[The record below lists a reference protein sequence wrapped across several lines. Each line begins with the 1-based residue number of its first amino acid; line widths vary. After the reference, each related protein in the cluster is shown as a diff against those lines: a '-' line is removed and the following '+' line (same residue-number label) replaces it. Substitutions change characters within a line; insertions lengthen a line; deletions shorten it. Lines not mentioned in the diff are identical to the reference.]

1 MRIITEYAYG
11 WCGER
16 RGQWRPTRRAAE
28 LDALRAGHAQ
38 RDRNSR
44 RIFLNIPASIV
55 TRRVEPPM
63 EAANITHMAVKP
75 RFRLVGEEFA

>member
-1 MRIITEYAYG
+1 MRIVTQFAYG

-16 RGQWRPTRRAAE
+16 RGAWRSTRSAAE

-38 RDRNSR
+38 RDRNSPR
-44 RIFLNIPASIV
+44 VFLTIPATIL

-63 EAANITHMAVKP
+63 DAAHIARAATKP
-75 RFRLVGEEFA
+75 RFKLVGEEFL